1 MLARSEPVH
10 HGRPAEEN
18 LSVRFLT
25 PTGNRRLNELIG
37 FLCMTLALLIAAS
50 LFSYSP
56 RGASWNVSAPP
67 APGGATGNWIGP
79 AGAYSADALFQFL
92 GFAAFLLPVA
102 IAILGWGWFR
112 SRQAE
117 SQTATL

>member
-10 HGRPAEEN
+10 HGGLAEEN

-25 PTGNRRLNELIG
+25 PTGNKRLNELIG

-56 RGASWNVSAPP
+56 RDSSWNVSAAA
-67 APGGATGNWIGP
+67 APFGAAGNWIGP
-79 AGAYSADALFQFL
+79 AGAYAADAMFQL
-92 GFAAFLLPVA
+92 QGFAAFRLPVA
-102 IAILGWGWFR
+102 
-112 SRQAE
+112 
-117 SQTATL
+117 